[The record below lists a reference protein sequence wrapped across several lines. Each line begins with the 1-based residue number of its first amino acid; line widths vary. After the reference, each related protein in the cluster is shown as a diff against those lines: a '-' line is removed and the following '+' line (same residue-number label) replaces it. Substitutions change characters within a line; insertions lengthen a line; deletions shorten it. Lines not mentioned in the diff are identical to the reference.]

1 MIRILRKPLLLG
13 TGWAC
18 VGLGFIGIIMPIFP
32 TTPFLLVAV
41 WAFSKSSPEMAERI
55 RNHPVAGRF
64 VRDWQ
69 DEGVI
74 PLAGKIIALAMMAVM
89 LAYLQFWSGMP
100 GWAVITAAAVMAGA
114 AGFILSRP
122 SRSRSGR

>member
-1 MIRILRKPLLLG
+1 MIRTLRKPVLLG
-13 TGWAC
+13 TGWVC
-18 VGLGFIGIIMPIFP
+18 VGLGAFGIIMPIFP

-69 DEGVI
+69 DEGIV
-74 PLAGKIIALAMMAVM
+74 PVPAKLVAVAMMSAM
-89 LAYLQFWSGMP
+89 LAYLQFWSEMP
-100 GWAVITAAAVMAGA
+100 GWAVVAAAAVMAGA
-114 AGFILSRP
+114 AGYILSRP
-122 SRSRSGR
+122 SKRRADT